1 MGTVLER
8 GGVSQADA
16 LAMREAVGTFQ
27 AGGQDFAP
35 AFDPIAV
42 AGSCVLLLVLLGIA
56 FERVLGLDQL
66 IGQVRL
72 QVAAALQLDFATA
85 RGL

>member
-1 MGTVLER
+1 MLEH
-8 GGVSQADA
+8 GSVSQADA

-35 AFDPIAV
+35 AFDPLAV
-42 AGSCVLLLVLLGIA
+42 AGSCVLLLVLLGIT

-72 QVAAALQLDFATA
+72 KLGA
-85 RGL
+85 GL